1 MTINRITAL
10 LKDSFRKKDKDQFF
24 FVYMFSVFCYP
35 LSLSILL
42 LLSFTF
48 SLSKPNT
55 LYFFV
60 IQREPQQAI
69 VVPRLILNFNHF
81 RLGKRALVITKTP
94 QKTLRIQT
102 NKISLLVLA
111 DCQVLIKR
119 IHTQKQIQ
127 RSLSLFSSE
136 EKRASRILLVWE
148 HTQPYCITASSSSF
162 SSLYIYT
169 LS

>member
-24 FVYMFSVFCYP
+24 LYTCFPCFVILFHSASFSYSLSHS
-35 LSLSILL
+35 LSLNPTRFI
-42 LLSFTF
+42 
-48 SLSKPNT
+48 
-55 LYFFV
+55 FFV